1 MIMHEQGPKINLITW
16 SADSGGNYQ
25 MLGGQEK
32 LDLNFYQ
39 IKIGP
44 GRGNS
49 LSSWQQ
55 QILVNL
61 DVSEQLETCKL
72 YSDCFISDVLIK

>member
-1 MIMHEQGPKINLITW
+1 
-16 SADSGGNYQ
+16 

-39 IKIGP
+39 IKIRP

-55 QILVNL
+55 QILVNI
-61 DVSEQLETCKL
+61 DVSEQLESCKL
-72 YSDCFISDVLIK
+72 YIQIALFQI

>member
-1 MIMHEQGPKINLITW
+1 
-16 SADSGGNYQ
+16 

-44 GRGNS
+44 RRGNS

-55 QILVNL
+55 QILVNI
-61 DVSEQLETCKL
+61 DVSEQIESCKL
-72 YSDCFISDVLIK
+72 YSDCFISDIVVK